1 MNFKI
6 MQTLYTFD
14 KSKTT
19 LMKAVLPFI
28 IIIHHLSNHFL
39 DTAWIHPFYYAGIS
53 VVILFFFISG
63 YGIIASYLKNPHYF
77 DGFFKKRFL
86 KVLLPYLFILAL
98 WVAFNPR

>member
-53 VVILFFFISG
+53 VVILFFLYIRLW
-63 YGIIASYLKNPHYF
+63 YHC
-77 DGFFKKRFL
+77 
-86 KVLLPYLFILAL
+86 LLFEESALF
-98 WVAFNPR
+98 